1 MAAFKVLSGF
11 AILVSL
17 LQLSF
22 GQELHDLLQEGS
34 GLGDDVVTPS
44 LVDDYVI
51 CPPDDGRVMNVLE
64 SDENRDETD
73 YWYDYDDLYPAKAA
87 ANDDP
92 AISKENATLI
102 ELIDDD
108 LLADPT
114 QEVND
119 ELNTAENEPASD
131 VVEDEEASGDVE
143 DLDGSIQLI
152 RAPEIYNLPASE
164 TLDNKFNAFTEE
176 HPEEIVLLSPNYP
189 EPYPNV
195 VNSFEDYTVTG
206 GIGVQI
212 TIHDVDLDHESDF
225 LFFRGGPVT
234 DKAENG
240 PIVTGKITS
249 PLRFLIPHTTTFSV
263 HFVSQHDPSANQT
276 HKGFRLTYAP
286 FGTVASP
293 TTPSTTE
300 MIVPREELQWV
311 RREVSISRNMMVSV
325 DMWPMVKSALANA
338 SNAYVEKH
346 QLKYQPCRPDD
357 IRILAQKCP
366 DTWPGYEECVSLEF
380 AVPLRPI
387 VVIEEEPEG
396 LALDHRGP
404 LALAKGFIKLTTTEE
419 PEPEYQL
426 AKGNLELMWDEFGAL
441 ALSEVG
447 IEVYKMPEN
456 AAVLMIWI
464 AISVC
469 ILAAFIFV
477 LYSIWKIDFFKDYRR
492 ISKLSRE
499 PPDEDRSELKKKE
512 FDISMFPSPHQIV
525 PSLFPTG
532 DPYGDRAA
540 EPQYAYDNSTMNPW
554 AEDGND
560 PTTFPNNSS
569 LASHSLQPPKQQV
582 FEPLSPLEYSPSIVD
597 FNEIPETRS
606 PRRSRNNNPFLP
618 PPPPSGSSN
627 ARGAGGGADG
637 GR

>member
-1 MAAFKVLSGF
+1 MAALKVLTGF
-11 AILVSL
+11 TILVSL
-17 LQLSF
+17 LQLSL
-22 GQELHDLLQEGS
+22 GQELQDLQPEGS

-51 CPPDDGRVMNVLE
+51 CPPDDGMVMKVLDSEENQDE
-64 SDENRDETD
+64 SD
-73 YWYDYDDLYPAKAA
+73 YWYDYDDSYQVKMATE
-87 ANDDP
+87 DQD
-92 AISKENATLI
+92 ITMENATFI

-108 LLADPT
+108 LL
-114 QEVND
+114 QESTSEVKE
-119 ELNTAENEPASD
+119 ELNVADNETAS
-131 VVEDEEASGDVE
+131 EDEEASGDVE
-143 DLDGSIQLI
+143 VLDGSIQLI

-164 TLDNKFNAFTEE
+164 TLDNKFAAFAEE

-189 EPYPNV
+189 EPYPNS

-212 TIHDVDLDHESDF
+212 TIHDIDLDHESDF

-240 PIVTGKITS
+240 PVLTGKITS

-263 HFVSQHDPSANQT
+263 HFVSQHDASANQT
-276 HKGFRLTYAP
+276 HRGFRLTYAP

-300 MIVPREELQWV
+300 MIVPREELQWI
-311 RREVSISRNMMVSV
+311 RREVSISRNLMVSV

-338 SNAYVEKH
+338 SNAFVEQY

-396 LALDHRGP
+396 LALDHKSP
-404 LALAKGFIKLTTTEE
+404 LGKGFIKLTTTEE

-426 AKGNLELMWDEFGAL
+426 AKGNLERMWDEFGAL
-441 ALSEVG
+441 ALTEVG
-447 IEVYKMPEN
+447 VEVYKMPEN

-499 PPDEDRSELKKKE
+499 SPDEDRSELKKKE

-560 PTTFPNNSS
+560 QTTFPNNSN
-569 LASHSLQPPKQQV
+569 LASHSLHPPKQQV

-618 PPPPSGSSN
+618 PPGSGSGE
-627 ARGAGGGADG
+627 AAGGG
-637 GR
+637 R

>member
-1 MAAFKVLSGF
+1 MAAFRVLSGF
-11 AILVSL
+11 AILGLVLL
-17 LQLSF
+17 LQLSV
-22 GQELHDLLQEGS
+22 GQELQDLLQEGS
-34 GLGDDVVTPS
+34 GLGDDIGKPS

-51 CPPDDGRVMNVLE
+51 CPPYDGINSNNDDSDRTIE
-64 SDENRDETD
+64 STD
-73 YWYDYDDLYPAKAA
+73 YYSYDYYEPPKIAADDQV
-87 ANDDP
+87 
-92 AISKENATLI
+92 ITKENGTFI
-102 ELIDDD
+102 ELVNDD
-108 LLADPT
+108 LLEEPST
-114 QEVND
+114 EPD
-119 ELNTAENEPASD
+119 EELTAVEDETALD
-131 VVEDEEASGDVE
+131 VSEDEEASGDIEV
-143 DLDGSIQLI
+143 LDGSLQLI

-164 TLDNKFNAFTEE
+164 TLDNKFAAYTEE

-189 EPYPNV
+189 EPYPNS
-195 VNSFEDYTVTG
+195 VNSFEEYTVTG

-212 TIHDVDLDHESDF
+212 TIHDIDLDHTSDF
-225 LFFRGGPVT
+225 LYFRGGAVS
-234 DKAENG
+234 DKVENG
-240 PIVTGKITS
+240 PILTGNITS

-263 HFVSQHDPSANQT
+263 HFVSQHDASANHT

-286 FGTVASP
+286 FGTVVSP

-300 MIVPREELQWV
+300 MIVPREELQWI
-311 RREVSISRNMMVSV
+311 RREVSISRSMMVSV
-325 DMWPMVKSALANA
+325 ETWPNVKAALANA
-338 SNAYVEKH
+338 SNAFVEKY
-346 QLKYQPCRPDD
+346 QLKYKPCRPDD

-387 VVIEEEPEG
+387 VVIEEESEG
-396 LALDHRGP
+396 FGLDPKRKLALG
-404 LALAKGFIKLTTTEE
+404 KGFIPLTTTEE
-419 PEPEYQL
+419 PEAEYQL
-426 AKGNLELMWDEFGAL
+426 AKGNLERMWDEFGAIGL
-441 ALSEVG
+441 AEVG

-456 AAVLMIWI
+456 AAVLLIWI

-554 AEDGND
+554 AEDVND
-560 PTTFPNNSS
+560 PTSFGGN
-569 LASHSLQPPKQQV
+569 LAPAPRGHQAPKQQV

-606 PRRSRNNNPFLP
+606 PTRSRNNNPFLP
-618 PPPPSGSSN
+618 PSS
-627 ARGAGGGADG
+627 GGGA
-637 GR
+637 R